1 MPSQADAMPSTG
13 IVLAHNLGEHYEL
26 PLPLTLFVV
35 GGAVVVA
42 LSFLLV
48 VRLRLQPTALDDAP
62 DTVPLRGFSAVPGV
76 LSLVAVAAVAYL
88 GFAGTQEPALSL
100 ASVLFWVVLWILVP
114 LLCGL
119 VGDFTRPVNPFANA
133 ARLGNSP
140 SLRKAVLARRAPLDY
155 PARARWW
162 PATALFVLLVL
173 GELVFNSETGSVKP
187 AFVATM
193 LVLYTLL
200 SGFLGLL
207 YGDAWLARGEVFSV
221 LWNVWGRQ
229 GWFRFGAPGRRGF
242 AGGLDVPFERDP
254 SRVLLVLLL
263 LISINFDG
271 LLATPAWVKHIARD
285 PFSAS
290 TELQE
295 IGILAGLV
303 VLVLAVFTAFAVAS
317 ARLGRHGTGPL
328 ASLAGLLPS
337 LVPIAYGYLIAHNLS
352 YLVME
357 LKRLFGSLVQH
368 PLQGDASYTVS
379 VNLVPSSVQWYV
391 GLSVIVAVHVIAVLL
406 AHRHLA
412 RTAPD
417 GQAAHRSEYP
427 WLVAMVGYTAFSL
440 YLIAQPVAA

>member
-1 MPSQADAMPSTG
+1 MASTG

-48 VRLRLQPTALDDAP
+48 TRLRVQTVEADAGP
-62 DTVPLRGFSAVPGV
+62 DSVPSRTFSVVPGT
-76 LSLVAVAAVAYL
+76 LSLLATAAVVYL

-100 ASVLFWVVLWILVP
+100 ASVMFWVVLWIVVP

-119 VGDFTRPVNPFANA
+119 LGDFTRPVNPFANA
-133 ARLGNSP
+133 ARLCDRAG
-140 SLRKAVLARRAPLDY
+140 LRKAVLARSSPLTY
-155 PARARWW
+155 PPGARWW
-162 PATALFVLLVL
+162 PAAALFVLLVL

-193 LVLYTLL
+193 LLLYTLL

-207 YGDAWLARGEVFSV
+207 YGEAWLARGEVFSV

-242 AGGLDVPFERDP
+242 AGGLNVPFEKDP

-285 PFSAS
+285 QFATA

-295 IGILAGLV
+295 IGILIA
-303 VLVLAVFTAFAVAS
+303 LAAAMLGVFTAFAVGS

-352 YLVME
+352 YLIME
-357 LKRLFGSLVQH
+357 LKRLFGSLLQH
-368 PLQGDASYTVS
+368 PMEGDPSYTVS

-391 GLSVIVAVHVIAVLL
+391 GLFVIVAVHVIAVLL
-406 AHRHLA
+406 AHQHLA
-412 RTAPD
+412 RNAPD
-417 GQAAHRSEYP
+417 AEAAHRSEYP
-427 WLVAMVGYTAFSL
+427 WLFAMVGYTAFSL